1 MGKVKNAPR
10 TAAQKA
16 AARKPAAGMKPF
28 FRAAVQSDG
37 TLEMLV
43 YEEIGENYWTGGGV
57 TAKSVKQQMDDAGP
71 YNKIVMRI
79 NSPGGDAF
87 EGTAIH
93 NLIRAQKKPVEV
105 CIDGIAA
112 SSASI
117 IAMAGDTITMGHNA
131 MMMIH
136 NAWSACVGD
145 AADMRKTAD
154 TLDKVSASIAQTYVD
169 RTGKSMDDIKA
180 LMDAETWM
188 SADDCIKEGFAT
200 QIAKDDDDDN
210 AMAMARQFK
219 ALGKLKHLP
228 EQLKASGDPEPA
240 PGPDPQDPTTDP
252 DPAPEEPTCD
262 CPCEACQASNCADC
276 THDACACENCEDCPM
291 KPEANAPED
300 LSVYEYT
307 ARLRMLT
314 AENV

>member
-1 MGKVKNAPR
+1 MAKLNNSPR
-10 TAAQKA
+10 SAA
-16 AARKPAAGMKPF
+16 KPF

-37 TLEMLV
+37 TLEMPV
-43 YEEIGENYWTGGGV
+43 YEEIGENDWTGGGV
-57 TAKSVKQQMDDAGP
+57 TATSVKQQMDDAGP
-71 YNKIVMRI
+71 YSKIVMRI

-87 EGTAIH
+87 EGVAIH

-154 TLDKVSASIAQTYVD
+154 TLD
-169 RTGKSMDDIKA
+169 DIKA

-188 SADDCIKEGFAT
+188 SADDCIREGFAT
-200 QIAKDDDDDN
+200 QLAQDDDDDS
-210 AMAMARQFK
+210 AMALARQFK

-240 PGPDPQDPTTDP
+240 PAPDPQDPTSDP

-262 CPCEACQASNCADC
+262 CPCEACQAGNCADC
-276 THDACACENCEDCPM
+276 THEACACENCEDCPM
-291 KPEANAPED
+291 KPEANAQSD
-300 LSVYEYT
+300 LSVFEYA
-307 ARLRMLT
+307 ARLRKLT
-314 AENV
+314 ADQV